1 MANSVSEMSEI
12 HWMMDVL
19 QSIDVGLVVI
29 DKDFTIQVWNGF
41 MENHSGIKPHNVLN
55 KNILELF
62 PDIPSSWFKRKIQSV
77 MLLKGRSFTTWEQRP
92 YLFEF
97 KNYRPITGAV
107 EFMYQNITFIPLLSA
122 DGNINHIGMN
132 IYDVTDIATGQLQLL
147 KLNNKLEVLS
157 RTDRLTQ
164 LNNRGYWEECLAR
177 EFDRDKRTREICSL
191 LIFDID
197 HFKKVND
204 VHGHTAGDEII
215 RVTAKTLLDSTRATD
230 ICGRYG
236 GEEFVVILINTNAQ
250 NAKILAERI
259 RERIAALQIS
269 FEGTV
274 IPYTISLGIAE
285 FHSDIKNHTQWIE
298 QADKAL
304 YEAKESGRNNSKIYN
319 HDT

>member
-1 MANSVSEMSEI
+1 MASTQSSMSEL

-29 DKDFTIQVWNGF
+29 DQDFNVQVWNGF
-41 MENHSGIKPHNVLN
+41 MENHSAIRPNDILN
-55 KNILELF
+55 KNIFELF
-62 PDIPSSWFKRKIQSV
+62 PDIPKSWFKRKIQSV

-97 KNYRPITGAV
+97 KNYRPITGSS
-107 EFMYQNITFIPLLSA
+107 EFMYQNITFIPLLSSN
-122 DGNINHIGMN
+122 GEINHIGLN
-132 IYDVTDIATGQLQLL
+132 IYDVTDIATSHLELQKANLA
-147 KLNNKLEVLS
+147 LEALS
-157 RTDRLTQ
+157 RTDRLTK
-164 LNNRGYWEECLAR
+164 LNNRGYWEECLAN
-177 EFDRDKRTREICSL
+177 EFERDRRTNEVCSM

-215 RVTAKTLLDSTRATD
+215 RVTAKTLLESTRTTD

-250 NAKILAERI
+250 NSYILSERI
-259 RERIAALQIS
+259 RQRIASLKVE

-274 IPYTISLGIAE
+274 IPFTISLGISE
-285 FHSDIKNHTQWIE
+285 LHSKIRDHTHWIE
-298 QADKAL
+298 CADKAL

-319 HDT
+319 EK

>member
-1 MANSVSEMSEI
+1 MANSQTGMSEL

-29 DKDFTIQVWNGF
+29 DKDFNIQVWNGF
-41 MENHSGIKPHNVLN
+41 MENHSAIKPHVVLN
-55 KNILELF
+55 KNIFELF
-62 PDIPSSWFKRKIQSV
+62 PDIPVSWFKRKIQSV

-97 KNYRPITGAV
+97 KNYRPITGTA

-122 DGNINHIGMN
+122 DGIINHIGMN
-132 IYDVTDIATGQLQLL
+132 IYDVTDIATSQLELLNVNL
-147 KLNNKLEVLS
+147 KLEALS

-164 LNNRGYWEECLAR
+164 LNNRGYWEECLAH
-177 EFDRDKRTREICSL
+177 EFERDRRTHEVCSL

-215 RVTAKTLLDSTRATD
+215 RVTAKTLLDSTRTTD

-236 GEEFVVILINTNAQ
+236 GEEFVVILINTNAE
-250 NAKILAERI
+250 NAFILAERI
-259 RERIAALQIS
+259 RERISALQIN
-269 FEGTV
+269 FEETIIPFTV
-274 IPYTISLGIAE
+274 SLGIAE
-285 FHSDIKNHTQWIE
+285 LNADIKDHTQWIE
-298 QADKAL
+298 YADKAL
-304 YEAKESGRNNSKIYN
+304 YQAKESGRNNTKIYK
-319 HDT
+319 

>member
-1 MANSVSEMSEI
+1 MASTPSELSEI

-19 QSIDVGLVVI
+19 QSIDVGLVII
-29 DKDFTIQVWNGF
+29 DTNFDVQVWNGF
-41 MENHSGIKPHNVLN
+41 MENHSGLRPHDILN
-55 KNILELF
+55 KNLFESF
-62 PDIPSSWFKRKIQSV
+62 PDIPVSWFKRKIDSV

-97 KNYRPITGAV
+97 KNYRPITGSS

-122 DGNINHIGMN
+122 DGEIHHIGMN
-132 IYDVTDIATGQLQLL
+132 IYDVTDIATGQLELQE
-147 KLNNKLEVLS
+147 LNSKLENLS

-164 LNNRGYWEECLAR
+164 LNNRGYWEECLAS
-177 EFDRDKRTREICSL
+177 EFDRDKRTHEVCSL

-215 RVTAKTLLDSTRATD
+215 RVTAKTLLDSTRTTD

-236 GEEFVVILINTNAQ
+236 GEEFVVILINTSAENS
-250 NAKILAERI
+250 KILAERI
-259 RERIAALQIS
+259 RERIAALKVE

-274 IPYTISLGIAE
+274 IPYTVSLGIAE
-285 FHSDIKNHTQWIE
+285 FHPDLKDHTQWIE
-298 QADKAL
+298 FADKAL
-304 YEAKESGRNNSKIYN
+304 YEAKESGRNNSKIYKYK
-319 HDT
+319 

>member
-29 DKDFTIQVWNGF
+29 DKDFIIQVWNGF

>member
-1 MANSVSEMSEI
+1 MASSESQMSEI

-29 DKDFTIQVWNGF
+29 DKNLTIQVWNGF
-41 MENHSGIKPHNVLN
+41 MENHSGIKPHDVLN
-55 KNILELF
+55 KNILESF
-62 PDIPSSWFKRKIQSV
+62 PDIPESWFKRKIQSV

-97 KNYRPITGAV
+97 KNYRPITGSA

-122 DGNINHIGMN
+122 NGQINHIGMN

-147 KLNNKLEVLS
+147 ELNNKLEALS
-157 RTDRLTQ
+157 RTDRLTK

-177 EFDRDKRTREICSL
+177 EFDRDKRTSEVCSL

-250 NAKILAERI
+250 NANILAERI
-259 RERIAALQIS
+259 RERIAALQVS

-285 FHSDIKNHTQWIE
+285 FHSDLKDHTQWIE
-298 QADKAL
+298 WADKAL

-319 HDT
+319 HQ